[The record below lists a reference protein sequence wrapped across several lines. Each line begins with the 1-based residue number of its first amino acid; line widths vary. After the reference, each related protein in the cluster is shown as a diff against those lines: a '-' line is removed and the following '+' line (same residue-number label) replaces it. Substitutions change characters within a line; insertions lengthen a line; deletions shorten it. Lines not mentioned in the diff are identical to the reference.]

1 MGSKTAADAKQANI
15 PAPLAKALAK
25 HIQDL
30 ILPGETPIDGP
41 KMEEAARFLLETGL
55 DRKAGTSAVALGTMS
70 EGHRFT
76 RVAVIN
82 EDMPF
87 LVDLDRRRNCWPRP
101 VD

>member
-15 PAPLAKALAK
+15 LAPLVNALAR

-41 KMEEAARFLLETGL
+41 KVEEAARFLLETGL
-55 DRKAGTSAVALGTMS
+55 DRAEGASAVALGTMS

-87 LVDLDRRRNCWPRP
+87 LVDFDRRGDCRSGP